1 MYALFRVQGL
11 FLLKVCL
18 ALYDF
23 ISVWYHISL
32 WAQVTITK
40 KGTVSLCCYTI
51 PFCMVWS
58 VATLS
63 YFKRTNT
70 SICFWAI
77 KKLFLECPFCWRS
90 FVPSERGDVCYTW
103 RAVANFTIS
112 SSISWVIK
120 FVFIWSPF
128 DRLGCLFEPRFI
140 TQLWPLEVIWSLH
153 RV

>member
-1 MYALFRVQGL
+1 MYKDYFYCI
-11 FLLKVCL
+11 LLKSVPCLIWLYKCLVSHLSLGPSDHHQKRKSQLMLLHHSIWHGVVCS
-18 ALYDF
+18 DF
-23 ISVWYHISL
+23 L
-32 WAQVTITK
+32 
-40 KGTVSLCCYTI
+40 
-51 PFCMVWS
+51 
-58 VATLS
+58 
-63 YFKRTNT
+63 YFKRINT
-70 SICFWAI
+70 SICFCWGI

-153 RV
+153 LV